1 MRDIYQLLR
10 EKELEI
16 VRVRQEIEALRSII
30 PLLADEEDGTLAT
43 TPVYAP
49 LRAVNRE

>member
-16 VRVRQEIEALRSII
+16 ARVRQEIEALRSSI
-30 PLLADEEDGTLAT
+30 PLLEDEDDILAEN
-43 TPVYAP
+43 PYSP
-49 LRAVNRE
+49 LRLAGQD